1 MLCYVLT
8 LKSVNEILR
17 CDHSNETSLAVFLH
31 GTINLLFNILQ
42 NKNWGFLLNFMFQD
56 PCACDQSTYPMS

>member
-42 NKNWGFLLNFMFQD
+42 NKKLGIFIEFYVPRSM
-56 PCACDQSTYPMS
+56 CM